1 MTNEQFNKLTDLL
14 RQIAHLVKDAGMM
27 TDSVFQLF
35 PTHKKVGRAIVCKI
49 AEDLG
54 KAWDLFF
61 EIGDLLKNVKIESEM
76 ETNAGKN
83 DE

>member
-1 MTNEQFNKLTDLL
+1 MTNEQFHELTDLL

-27 TDSVFQLF
+27 TDSVFQLI
-35 PTHKKVGRAIVCKI
+35 PSHKKVGRAVVCKI
-49 AEDLG
+49 TEDLG

-76 ETNAGKN
+76 KTNVGEN
-83 DE
+83 DG